1 MLTVSSTDTIWES
14 APMRWSN
21 SCTNSSSEV
30 GIKVACVLIL
40 VLKTVVFC

>member
-21 SCTNSSSEV
+21 SWTISSNEA
-30 GIKVACVLIL
+30 GIKIVCVLIL
-40 VLKTVVFC
+40 ALKTVVFC